1 MPNVRDCLEMEYEK
15 SIIKVALYISSNDGV
30 LSNEEEVELIR
41 LAKHSFSNINRKLID
56 SWIDEFFKEDLQL
69 ESYCE
74 ELTDN
79 KNRIL
84 ALNIAVETASADGL
98 DIKEN
103 LALLKVMNYW
113 GISWKEITRA

>member
-1 MPNVRDCLEMEYEK
+1 MDYEK

-41 LAKHSFSNINRKLID
+41 LAKHSFSNINRKVID
-56 SWIDEFFKEDLQL
+56 SWIDEFFEEDLQL
-69 ESYCE
+69 ESYCD

-113 GISWKEITRA
+113 GISWKEITSA